1 MQTVMGYVDQMS
13 SMTKP
18 SDEAGERRTVSAVQF
33 SCDILDTLQQL
44 NGAGVT
50 EIADHLNASKGA
62 VHTHLAT
69 LEANEL
75 VINEEGTYRLSL
87 RFLGLGKYVRDQIQI
102 YDVVA
107 EETNRLAE
115 VSGEVAQFMI
125 EQHGRGVY
133 LYKAEGE
140 NAVHTSA
147 SIGTRNPMH
156 CTALG
161 KAILAYLPEDRVDEI
176 IDQHGLPTKTPN
188 TITDRETL
196 YDELGEIRDR
206 GLAFDREEIFKGIQC
221 AAAPVLDQN
230 EAIIGAVSVAGPTS
244 RMQGDRLTQ
253 EIAEMIQHTSN
264 VIEVNAAQVR

>member
-1 MQTVMGYVDQMS
+1 MCPVSPLLTMS
-13 SMTKP
+13 ESP
-18 SDEAGERRTVSAVQF
+18 QEAGERRTVSAVQF
-33 SCDILDTLQQL
+33 SCDILNTLQQL

-50 EIADHLNASKGA
+50 EIADHLDVSKGA

-75 VINEEGTYRLSL
+75 VIKQDREYRLSL
-87 RFLGLGKYVRDQIQI
+87 RFLGLGKYVRNQIKI
-102 YDVVA
+102 YDVIE
-107 EETNRLAE
+107 EETERLAE
-115 VSGEVAQFMI
+115 VSGEVAQFMV

-140 NAVHTSA
+140 NAVQTS
-147 SIGTRNPMH
+147 SYIGNRNPMH

-176 IDQHGLPTKTPN
+176 IDRHGLPAKTPN
-188 TITDRETL
+188 TITDEDTL
-196 YDELGEIRDR
+196 HKELEEIRER
-206 GLAFDREEIFKGIQC
+206 GLAFDREEIFKGLQC

-230 EAIIGAVSVAGPTS
+230 EDVIGAVSVTGPTS
-244 RMQGDRLTQ
+244 RMQGDRLKQ